1 MLLDKTESSFAP
13 VLAAEKQHQLLVSG
27 RKQALLSH
35 LPLLSLLNAI
45 DAQCWHPGLTL
56 VTEPTAG
63 RLYAYFRPLEGL
75 DQHPL
80 DQFWQFE
87 PQLDLLPEAAE
98 HLAAQVL
105 AEIEGDSVRIAAEQY
120 GEVPADGRPLAFPL
134 SRQHADLTAAELSE
148 LERPVELADWPQ
160 LAPHLSSLS
169 AELTVGLAVLAVS
182 ADGAAASLRLVNER
196 MPERYCHV
204 TEAAAAAEAMKEA
217 ANRLNREML
226 AGPLM
231 EAAPAAGE
239 GGGLVRRLAQRHS
252 DLMLAGLALLRPDSW
267 CPGLLSEMPGRSLVA
282 VCPSLDCLAVC
293 SPHDHAGT
301 AQLSLEFLRAFN
313 SETCRASRLLA
324 RPIRFDAD
332 SASWSFYSPDS
343 GKQEFPVPTTRAQLD
358 EYLACLAA
366 RQLELSFRT
375 GVATV
380 ASQVRER
387 CHACG
392 KAAPPPP
399 SRLMACSGCSGRR
412 LYCDRRCQRAHWRL
426 HKLECGK

>member
-105 AEIEGDSVRIAAEQY
+105 AEIEGTPCGSRLSI
-120 GEVPADGRPLAFPL
+120 PADGRPLAFPL

-196 MPERYCHV
+196 MPERY
-204 TEAAAAAEAMKEA
+204 
-217 ANRLNREML
+217 R
-226 AGPLM
+226 
-231 EAAPAAGE
+231 
-239 GGGLVRRLAQRHS
+239 
-252 DLMLAGLALLRPDSW
+252 
-267 CPGLLSEMPGRSLVA
+267 
-282 VCPSLDCLAVC
+282 
-293 SPHDHAGT
+293 
-301 AQLSLEFLRAFN
+301 
-313 SETCRASRLLA
+313 
-324 RPIRFDAD
+324 
-332 SASWSFYSPDS
+332 
-343 GKQEFPVPTTRAQLD
+343 
-358 EYLACLAA
+358 
-366 RQLELSFRT
+366 
-375 GVATV
+375 
-380 ASQVRER
+380 
-387 CHACG
+387 
-392 KAAPPPP
+392 
-399 SRLMACSGCSGRR
+399 
-412 LYCDRRCQRAHWRL
+412 
-426 HKLECGK
+426 